1 MKIMRSPHPFHLFGA
16 SSAFAR
22 LVTNC
27 LTALL
32 ILILSAS
39 CFAER
44 IKDIAN
50 IQGVRPN
57 QLVGYG
63 LVVGLDGTGDQTT
76 QTPFTV
82 QSLITMMGQLG
93 VNLPPGTSLQLKNVA
108 AVAVTAE
115 LPPFAQPG
123 QRLDIVVGSIG
134 NAKSLRGGTLLMTA
148 LKGIDGQV
156 YALAQGNVVIGGSGA
171 SSGGASKQ
179 VNQLSAGR
187 ISEGA
192 TVERVVPT
200 KVGVNGILHLELH
213 KTDYG
218 TSQRIEEA
226 VNKKFA
232 GDIARAVDGRTI
244 DVRVPEAADD
254 LVKFISDLEAL
265 TVTPAQGSARVVVNA
280 RSGAV
285 VMNQNVILEPCAV
298 AQGSLSVTI
307 STDPAVSQPNP
318 LSNGVTADTT
328 KSNIDIK
335 QEGGAL
341 ISLKGGATLN
351 DVVKALNTLGATPG
365 DLISILEALRASGA
379 LHANLEII

>member
-1 MKIMRSPHPFHLFGA
+1 MKSLLSRTI
-16 SSAFAR
+16 FA
-22 LVTNC
+22 
-27 LTALL
+27 TAL
-32 ILILSAS
+32 ILLSS
-39 CFAER
+39 VPVYAER

-93 VNLPPGTSLQLKNVA
+93 VNLPPATSLQLKNVA

-115 LPPFAQPG
+115 LPAFAQPG
-123 QRLDIVVGSIG
+123 QRLDVVVGSIG

-171 SSGGASKQ
+171 SAGGASKQ

-192 TVERVVPT
+192 TVERIVPT
-200 KVGVNGILHLELH
+200 KVGLNGILHLELH

-226 VNKKFA
+226 INKKFA
-232 GDIARAVDGRTI
+232 GEIARAMDGRTI
-244 DVRVPEAADD
+244 DVRVPEASDD
-254 LVKFISDLEAL
+254 LVKFISELEAL
-265 TVTPAQGSARVVVNA
+265 NVTPAQGSARVVVNA

-307 STDPAVSQPNP
+307 SPEPAVSQPNP

-328 KSNIDIK
+328 RTNIDIK
-335 QEGGAL
+335 QEGGSL

>member
-1 MKIMRSPHPFHLFGA
+1 MFSTAHSIMNRLMSGVAQPINILFTT
-16 SSAFAR
+16 
-22 LVTNC
+22 LMV
-27 LTALL
+27 LM
-32 ILILSAS
+32 LSTP
-39 CFAER
+39 CYAER

-115 LPPFAQPG
+115 LPAFAQPG
-123 QRLDIVVGSIG
+123 QRLDVVVGSIG

-187 ISEGA
+187 ISEGG

-200 KVGVNGILHLELH
+200 KVGTNGILHLELH
-213 KTDYG
+213 KTDFG
-218 TSQRIEEA
+218 TSQKIEEA
-226 VNKKFA
+226 INKKFT
-232 GDIARAVDGRTI
+232 GDIARAVNGRTI

-254 LVKFISDLEAL
+254 LVKFISELESL
-265 TVTPAQGSARVVVNA
+265 SVTPAQGSARVVVNA

-307 STDPAVSQPNP
+307 TPDPSVSQPNP

-328 KSNIDIK
+328 KTNIDIK
-335 QEGGAL
+335 QEGGSL

-351 DVVKALNTLGATPG
+351 DVVRALNTLGATPG
-365 DLISILEALRASGA
+365 DLISILESLRASGA

>member
-1 MKIMRSPHPFHLFGA
+1 MTLKGLMF
-16 SSAFAR
+16 
-22 LVTNC
+22 V
-27 LTALL
+27 LL
-32 ILILSAS
+32 LAGFSLPS
-39 CFAER
+39 FAER

-76 QTPFTV
+76 QTPFTI
-82 QSLITMMGQLG
+82 QSLITMMWQLG

-115 LPPFAQPG
+115 LPAFAQPG
-123 QRLDIVVGSIG
+123 QRLDVVVGSIG
-134 NAKSLRGGTLLMTA
+134 NAKSLRGGTLLLTP

-156 YALAQGNVVIGGSGA
+156 YALAQGNLVIGGAGG

-179 VNQLSAGR
+179 INQLSAGR

-192 TVERVVPT
+192 TVERIVPT
-200 KVGVNGILHLELH
+200 KVGANGLLHLELH

-218 TSQRIEEA
+218 TAQRIEEA
-226 VNKKFA
+226 INKKFD
-232 GDIARAVDGRTI
+232 GDIARAMDGRSI
-244 DVRVPEAADD
+244 DVRVPAAADD
-254 LVKFISDLEAL
+254 LVRFISELEAL
-265 TVTPAQGSARVVVNA
+265 SVNPAQGSARVVVNA

-298 AQGSLSVTI
+298 AQGNLSVTI
-307 STDPAVSQPNP
+307 TTDPAASQPNP
-318 LSNGVTADTT
+318 LSNGETRDTT
-328 KSNIDIK
+328 KTNIDIK
-335 QEGGAL
+335 QEGGSL
-341 ISLKGGATLN
+341 ISLKGGASLN
-351 DVVKALNTLGATPG
+351 EVVKALNTLGATPG